1 LRQAEIE
8 NKWAIA
14 SARAEGLSVRAV
26 AAEARRSPSR
36 VQQIATSAPPLPE
49 LEAALAELR
58 QAGWPAP
65 EDPSGSDD
73 EELDGRDSVAAR
85 LVDEVRWILECAGWV
100 EQLAAGGHRPVVNL
114 RPADD
119 EDAYHVGVDLPRA
132 ATVLRRIAYDIDEL
146 ARAREVADLEHAAVA
161 GDRRAERRRRMAEP
175 DLSYADFN
183 RKYRE
188 RARSGS
194 IRHRVP
200 VPLTEADI
208 WRAYQQELRERGE
221 PHSDP
226 WTGANPFARR

>member
-119 EDAYHVGVDLPRA
+119 EDTYHVGVDLPRA

-146 ARAREVADLEHAAVA
+146 AREVADLEHAAVA

-183 RKYRE
+183 RK
-188 RARSGS
+188 
-194 IRHRVP
+194 
-200 VPLTEADI
+200 ADI

-226 WTGANPFARR
+226 WTGANPFSRR